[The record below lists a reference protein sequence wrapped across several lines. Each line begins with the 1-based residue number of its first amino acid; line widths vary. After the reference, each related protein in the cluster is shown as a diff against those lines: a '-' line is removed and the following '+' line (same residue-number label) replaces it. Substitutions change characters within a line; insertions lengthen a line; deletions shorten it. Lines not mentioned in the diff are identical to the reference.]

1 MAFLASPRV
10 RRRLAWVTVILGS
23 AGAVVLVAV
32 LLPNHGGPRV
42 KPGVPS
48 LTSTGPAETSPDL
61 GFPDA
66 ATERA
71 RTKAVAAVRPLA
83 ARFLT
88 ALIRRRDPALARSFL
103 VPALRSH
110 SLPLT
115 SLPRSTLIPG
125 ASVAFS
131 GRQLVGLVYGFAA
144 ANTESTLLAVRVKK
158 TNGRWLIDYLRQGHS
173 SRSVSET
180 NFSPSGFAPGSQS
193 TSFTAWLPLLLG
205 LLALIVL
212 VVLAERG
219 LSRRRR

>member
-1 MAFLASPRV
+1 
-10 RRRLAWVTVILGS
+10 
-23 AGAVVLVAV
+23 VLVAV

-48 LTSTGPAETSPDL
+48 LTSTGPAATSPDL

-83 ARFLT
+83 ARFLN
-88 ALIRRRDPALARSFL
+88 ALIRRRDLAFARSL
-103 VPALRSH
+103 LIPSLRSRG
-110 SLPLT
+110 LPLT

-125 ASVAFS
+125 ATVAFS
-131 GRQLVGLVYGFAA
+131 GPKLVGLVYSFASGNA
-144 ANTESTLLAVRVKK
+144 ESILLAVREKK
-158 TNGRWLIDYLRQGHS
+158 ANGRWLIDYLRQGHS

-193 TSFTAWLPLLLG
+193 TSLTAWLPLLLG
-205 LLALIVL
+205 LLVLIVL

>member
-1 MAFLASPRV
+1 
-10 RRRLAWVTVILGS
+10 VILGS
-23 AGAVVLVAV
+23 AGVVVLVAV

-48 LTSTGPAETSPDL
+48 LTSTGPAETAPDL

-71 RTKAVAAVRPLA
+71 RTKAVATVRPLA
-83 ARFLT
+83 AQFLT
-88 ALIRRRDPALARSFL
+88 ALIRRRDLARARSLL
-103 VPALRSH
+103 VPQLRAH
-110 SLPLT
+110 DLPLS

-125 ASVAFS
+125 ATVAFS
-131 GRQLVGLVYGFAA
+131 GPKLVGLVYSFAP
-144 ANTESTLLAVRVKK
+144 ANADSILLALRVKK
-158 TNGRWLIDYLRQGHS
+158 TNGRWLIDYLRQGHI

-193 TSFTAWLPLLLG
+193 TSFAAWLPLLLG
-205 LLALIVL
+205 LLGLIVL
-212 VVLAERG
+212 VVLIERG